1 MRRDRTVGSMT
12 ALTNEESSGRSPSPF
27 HLGAPAWAHPHVSAR
42 TLIGKRTGSTAQTR
56 GRPVKPS
63 PVKPAHPVARL

>member
-27 HLGAPAWAHPHVSAR
+27 RLEAPAWPPRFGSHVDRQKDRVDRADSWP
-42 TLIGKRTGSTAQTR
+42 TR
-56 GRPVKPS
+56 EAIPG
-63 PVKPAHPVARL
+63 